1 MKRPIDFRMWN
12 CVKGNPS
19 ASRMFYD
26 TDQVMECL
34 KQQMLFDSG
43 NKVLGYDHVGDGNE
57 FMQYTGLK
65 DRNGVKVY
73 EGDVNED
80 GGVVIWNASDSSF
93 CWDYPNLEVMSM
105 GDEQTW
111 CKVTGNIHES
121 GGGEG

>member
-1 MKRPIDFRMWN
+1 MKRPIEFRAWDIHQKKYKYPKLWDNTM
-12 CVKGNPS
+12 PS
-19 ASRMFYD
+19 NWEQHYIL
-26 TDQVMECL
+26 E
-34 KQQMLFDSG
+34 
-43 NKVLGYDHVGDGNE
+43 
-57 FMQYTGLK
+57 QYTGLK

-80 GGVVIWNASDSSF
+80 GGVVIWNSSDASF